1 LTQAD
6 TPSRCTHVHVTHT
19 HAHKQRTLMHM
30 TPEKQKKISRETLDI
45 FAPLAHRLG
54 IWQVKSEL
62 EDTAFMYL
70 YPRGESHLLEK
81 TTTTYHQGDLL

>member
-1 LTQAD
+1 
-6 TPSRCTHVHVTHT
+6 
-19 HAHKQRTLMHM
+19 MHM

-70 YPRGESHLLEK
+70 YPRGKSLFFLENR
-81 TTTTYHQGDLL
+81 